1 MAWPINSAGRCVLS
15 ARHCRC
21 GFLSFL
27 VRAAD
32 RGPVGKA
39 SRPSVT
45 DTCAAASSVTFRGLG
60 VSLSPS
66 RADERRTSP
75 AVKHSPPG
83 SSAFYWESGDR
94 LSVRTSKTSPAAQLA
109 QRQSVRS
116 LSPSPRRPGH
126 QDPFAEDISSEAE
139 EEAASRR
146 RRVGVAC
153 TPRVVVGKG
162 VDDHV
167 QARWKA
173 FRTSGYGLL
182 AKTSPKKLSTQA
194 EGVRP
199 GVVASDGDS
208 IAKPQPD
215 LAGNASASGREADS
229 ASDNAAPEVEQRV
242 CERESILHPAHH
254 LRSRPA
260 GPLPAA
266 QHSGDVSRPRS
277 VRESVR
283 TAVRRE
289 LRETLSWRAG
299 DRGLSVAEDSSS
311 AAPCV
316 REREAA
322 RAAAVESEHERRQ
335 RIRAAYTP
343 QAVRARA
350 EEERDVQRH
359 RDTARLLGDSMA
371 SFNRP
376 RTVGAGGGRA
386 KSPGKRVTSAG
397 GRVRETDER
406 ELQWQETAVD
416 LIRSLMDNMVTTRS
430 IEVKRRCMQSIETE
444 VAKLAYDSAIL
455 HRERMRYDETAESSL
470 MEMERMD
477 KENRHLRAEVE
488 GLEERNETLDKRY
501 RETQGKLAEAERQV
515 QKLSLEEGCRERLVQ
530 AVRQLEEETQ
540 AKAQAEMQV
549 RGQMERIAALTAER
563 EEMVRELER
572 ERADKAAAQAA
583 LSEAHG
589 KNYEFGS
596 KLGANEHEKHMLLAQ
611 VLHPALT
618 PPPPA
623 PTHTGTA
630 ESTCAHAHT
639 CTRTRT
645 RTTVRTQVADL
656 EASLEA
662 LRGKYSK
669 AMAATEEL
677 SAVQE
682 KSERQAEDLRKLRA
696 QEAEAAELKLQI
708 KDVTAQLRRSQEELE
723 RDRAKLTRAV
733 THAEDRAAQ
742 LERELGHLE
751 EKVAGREH
759 DNARLTAT
767 AAAHVARIEELT
779 AQVAAAL
786 AQCEDLKRKQAASA
800 AAFDKQ
806 VSELAGQNRR
816 WEDDNRRLEEQNRLA
831 GFQFQKLGEESSRLL
846 SACEVERD
854 LRSNLEAAL
863 HMDMHAYHCFS
874 LYRPISIQYEILIIT
889 GQSWRRPCTLR
900 SARCRP

>member
-1 MAWPINSAGRCVLS
+1 MVS
-15 ARHCRC
+15 
-21 GFLSFL
+21 SFL
-27 VRAAD
+27 VCAAD

-39 SRPSVT
+39 SRPRVT

-215 LAGNASASGREADS
+215 LAGNASASGGEADS

-350 EEERDVQRH
+350 EEERDVQRR
-359 RDTARLLGDSMA
+359 RDTAR
-371 SFNRP
+371 
-376 RTVGAGGGRA
+376 RA
-386 KSPGKRVTSAG
+386 
-397 GRVRETDER
+397 
-406 ELQWQETAVD
+406 
-416 LIRSLMDNMVTTRS
+416 
-430 IEVKRRCMQSIETE
+430 
-444 VAKLAYDSAIL
+444 
-455 HRERMRYDETAESSL
+455 
-470 MEMERMD
+470 
-477 KENRHLRAEVE
+477 
-488 GLEERNETLDKRY
+488 
-501 RETQGKLAEAERQV
+501 
-515 QKLSLEEGCRERLVQ
+515 
-530 AVRQLEEETQ
+530 
-540 AKAQAEMQV
+540 
-549 RGQMERIAALTAER
+549 
-563 EEMVRELER
+563 
-572 ERADKAAAQAA
+572 
-583 LSEAHG
+583 
-589 KNYEFGS
+589 
-596 KLGANEHEKHMLLAQ
+596 
-611 VLHPALT
+611 PA
-618 PPPPA
+618 
-623 PTHTGTA
+623 
-630 ESTCAHAHT
+630 
-639 CTRTRT
+639 R
-645 RTTVRTQVADL
+645 
-656 EASLEA
+656 
-662 LRGKYSK
+662 
-669 AMAATEEL
+669 
-677 SAVQE
+677 
-682 KSERQAEDLRKLRA
+682 
-696 QEAEAAELKLQI
+696 
-708 KDVTAQLRRSQEELE
+708 
-723 RDRAKLTRAV
+723 
-733 THAEDRAAQ
+733 
-742 LERELGHLE
+742 
-751 EKVAGREH
+751 
-759 DNARLTAT
+759 
-767 AAAHVARIEELT
+767 
-779 AQVAAAL
+779 
-786 AQCEDLKRKQAASA
+786 
-800 AAFDKQ
+800 
-806 VSELAGQNRR
+806 
-816 WEDDNRRLEEQNRLA
+816 RLA
-831 GFQFQKLGEESSRLL
+831 GRGELRGESRNATDTRFSVDRSGIATRRPSLEKSHTYTCPPSSTYLFPCGSLPGSPKGTLRHRNSSSQRAEDTAPVYQSSSDRFQFSQLL
-846 SACEVERD
+846 R
-854 LRSNLEAAL
+854 
-863 HMDMHAYHCFS
+863 
-874 LYRPISIQYEILIIT
+874 
-889 GQSWRRPCTLR
+889 
-900 SARCRP
+900 